1 MAIDSEATPSL
12 PIQVGNRIALEII
25 DGFLDEHRNQT
36 IVPMSEV
43 VNLVLDIRNSLQP
56 LPLME
61 NQLNELSI
69 DPT

>member
-1 MAIDSEATPSL
+1 MTIDDPEATP
-12 PIQVGNRIALEII
+12 PPVEVENRIALEII
-25 DGFLDEHRNQT
+25 DGFLDEHRHQT

-43 VNLVLDIRNSLQP
+43 VDLILDIRNSLQP